1 MIRSKMQEYCVGLL
15 LSSVLYLSQ
24 LLHSSSLPLPAV
36 AVSATLEDCL
46 MKLAAMLAMLRAEM
60 TLISMAEAAPSI
72 RLR

>member
-46 MKLAAMLAMLRAEM
+46 M
-60 TLISMAEAAPSI
+60 
-72 RLR
+72 